1 VRTRHCRKH
10 LPSALVITLLLAS
23 LLSIISAQTG
33 GHSSDIVE
41 NTIKISPSADIY
53 AFGEY
58 SRSQLKF
65 DISGIPFGSNIISA
79 KLWLY
84 RFAADNWGGDITI
97 YRVDDQPWGENITA
111 SGFDAQTL
119 TNGENHANKF
129 TTHGWDDLNVL
140 NQVKVDHSAGHAY
153 ASFRVR
159 WAGDDGKEPSVGIDD
174 NRFLVI
180 GSKLNNLSIFFNSKE
195 FDGKDPYLEITYTL
209 IYGVSAS
216 ISPSYQSG
224 LPGVTLNYT
233 VTVKNEG
240 IVMDAYSLTTADN
253 AGWSRT
259 ISPSSLSLAAG
270 ASGTAT
276 LTVSISSGAEN
287 CTKDNVRVI
296 ATGTG
301 VSVEISCIA
310 HATAAPPP
318 TLPPTGDNT
327 PPLTPSLV
335 SPADGANITD
345 NTPLLDWSDVSD
357 PSGVTYDLSIA
368 GDAGFASIILQKTGL
383 MVSNYE
389 LIPAE
394 VLAASTYYWR
404 VRTVDGAGNVGPWSE
419 DWSFTVSTA
428 PSPPVPVGIPL
439 TTAIALLVVAMI
451 AAIALYLI
459 KRRKR
464 HISGPRHG
472 VLRRTHR

>member
-1 VRTRHCRKH
+1 
-10 LPSALVITLLLAS
+10 
-23 LLSIISAQTG
+23 
-33 GHSSDIVE
+33 
-41 NTIKISPSADIY
+41 
-53 AFGEY
+53 
-58 SRSQLKF
+58 
-65 DISGIPFGSNIISA
+65 
-79 KLWLY
+79 
-84 RFAADNWGGDITI
+84 
-97 YRVDDQPWGENITA
+97 
-111 SGFDAQTL
+111 
-119 TNGENHANKF
+119 
-129 TTHGWDDLNVL
+129 
-140 NQVKVDHSAGHAY
+140 VKVDHSAGHAY
-153 ASFRVR
+153 ASFRLR
-159 WAGDDGKEPSVGIDD
+159 WKRDDGKKPSVGIDD

-180 GSKLNNLSIFFNSKE
+180 GSKLDNLGIFFNSRE
-195 FDGKDPYLEITYTL
+195 FDGKDPYLKITYTL
-209 IYGVSAS
+209 MYGVSAS

-276 LTVSISSGAEN
+276 LTVSIPSGAEN

-301 VSVEISCIA
+301 VSAENSCIA

-318 TLPPTGDNT
+318 PPPPPGDNT
-327 PPLTPSLV
+327 PPSTPSLV
-335 SPADGANITD
+335 SPTNGANITDNTPPLDWSEVSDPSGVTYDVSIARDAGFVSIVLQKTGLTASTYELTQAEALAAGTYYWRARAVDGAGNVGSWSENWSFTVSTAPSPPGDNTPPPTPSLFSPTNGANITD
-345 NTPLLDWSDVSD
+345 NTPLLDWSNVSD

-389 LIPAE
+389 LTLAE
-394 VLAASTYYWR
+394 ALAAGTYYWR
-404 VRTVDGAGNVGPWSE
+404 VRAVDGAGNVGSWSE
-419 DWSFTVSTA
+419 NWSFTVSIA
-428 PSPPVPVGIPL
+428 PSPPVSVEISL
-439 TTAIALLVVAMI
+439 ITAIALLVVAMI